1 MWVITKKDI
10 CFYSIMVISL
20 IMAVLCPIVSK
31 KDYLVDVDSDSLQKK
46 IIVIDAGHGEPDGGA
61 VSKDGVKESVINLQ
75 IAQKLSDK
83 LKENNFEIIMTREDE
98 KNIASD
104 SEQDKSIKQIKTS
117 DLNNRV
123 KIANTSEASILV
135 SIHMNKFEDPK
146 YRGWQTFYSKDSVE
160 GKRVAENIQ
169 TAIGECID
177 YENKRVALKIEGIKI
192 IDKSTI
198 PSVIVECGFL
208 SNEEEC
214 ALLQDEHYQ
223 DKLAEGIKNG
233 IIKYFDSN

>member
-10 CFYSIMVISL
+10 CFYSVMVISF
-20 IMAVLCPIVSK
+20 IMAVIFPIVSK
-31 KDYLVDVDSDSLQKK
+31 KDYLVDVDSNSLQEK

-61 VSKDGVKESVINLQ
+61 VSKNGVKESLLNLQ
-75 IAQKLSDK
+75 IAQKLADK

-135 SIHMNKFEDPK
+135 SILFLL
-146 YRGWQTFYSKDSVE
+146 YASALSSASF
-160 GKRVAENIQ
+160 
-169 TAIGECID
+169 CI
-177 YENKRVALKIEGIKI
+177 AA
-192 IDKSTI
+192 S
-198 PSVIVECGFL
+198 IVFC
-208 SNEEEC
+208 
-214 ALLQDEHYQ
+214 
-223 DKLAEGIKNG
+223 I
-233 IIKYFDSN
+233 